1 MLKTTR
7 ARVLIALLP
16 LCGSLGYAAAQ
27 ESPAA
32 PAPATDAN
40 SSPLAPLGEQS
51 APVAPQRAPDDA
63 AELRALED
71 ELAAMMDELITARAR
86 AGVLAQAL
94 FQSELEVE
102 VVRRADALNIEQLT
116 LRVDGAPVHAGDG
129 SALSRDRATLFT
141 GHVAP
146 GMHELTLELSER
158 ARENAQFGYV
168 RSERFRIDVK
178 PRQRTRVELVVRD
191 DSDMAEQ
198 ANDGDDGSYEVS
210 TELRVR
216 YGKVRD

>member
-1 MLKTTR
+1 MLR
-7 ARVLIALLP
+7 IPPARVFVALLC
-16 LCGSLGYAAAQ
+16 LCGLGRAAAE

-32 PAPATDAN
+32 PANTEDASA
-40 SSPLAPLGEQS
+40 SSAPPPGEQQ
-51 APVAPQRAPDDA
+51 APAARSGAPDAA

-71 ELAAMMDELITARAR
+71 ELAAVMDELITARAR
-86 AGVLAQAL
+86 AGVLAGAL
-94 FQSELEVE
+94 FRSALEVE
-102 VVRRADALNIEQLT
+102 VVRRADAARIEQLI
-116 LRVDGAPVHAGDG
+116 LRIDGAPVHAGDG
-129 SALSRDRATLFT
+129 GALARDRATLFA

-158 ARENAQFGYV
+158 AKDDAEFGYV
-168 RSERFRIDVK
+168 RSERFRIEVK
-178 PRQRTRVELVVRD
+178 PRQRTRVELIVRD

-198 ANDGDDGSYEVS
+198 AKDGDDGTYEVS